1 MAFASVVIDVVDKA
15 SNKLK
20 AINNQANK
28 SAREFSKLD
37 KRAGGVTKRFNG
49 LAKALTAG
57 ALLEV
62 GRRSIN
68 TAASFQKLQL
78 RLKLL
83 TEATGEFS
91 EAQKIATR
99 GQKLFGMSATEALD
113 GVTNITARLK
123 PLGVSLADIE
133 TTFIG
138 FNTAAKLGGASAI
151 EASNAFRQL
160 AQALGSGRLAGDE
173 FRSVSEQVPLILK
186 PLAEELNVSTGEL
199 KELAAQG
206 KLTSDVVIRALRKL
220 GASGAEDL
228 KKILEND
235 PTQVFKN
242 LSNEVEKLQ
251 IAVGSALLP
260 AAKASTEA
268 LTILTKVVNGLP
280 PEFISIAAG
289 LTTVLATVT
298 LVTPAIKAMGV
309 TVAVL
314 TKKFVILKT
323 LLAGPVIAGIVAV
336 GLALNYAVNDI
347 KKRID
352 AEKKLTETIE
362 NGTVAQADQL
372 IALKEEELQRERTRS
387 AHGRDRISRDKNIKK
402 IEEEIAALN
411 KRKKSMQ
418 EVNEIMQKNKTYKV
432 GEYTYDTASGKA
444 ISGPDIKQEERKF
457 KAGSTDEKAAKTIKI
472 LKQRIQIKQQENDI
486 DRQLLERQFEFQN
499 KMEEAMGIEDEGLRL
514 EKSRLLL
521 KDYQI
526 DRQEILNQKVKDQVN
541 ISKELGDTLE
551 QGLVENIKGAING
564 TQTFGQAMGNVLNS
578 LKNKLMD
585 RALSN
590 LFGGIGDAVFGD
602 GEKNK
607 GILGGFLGGIFGK
620 KAQGGPVV
628 GGRSYLVGERGPEI
642 FTPRGSGGIT
652 PNNQLGGSVNI
663 NVNVDAGGTDVEGS
677 DTKGNELGQQIAIAI
692 QSEIIKQKRA
702 GGLLAN

>member
-28 SAREFSKLD
+28 AARDFSKLD

-68 TAASFQKLQL
+68 TAANFQKLQL

-91 EAQKIATR
+91 DAQKIATK

-123 PLGVSLADIE
+123 PLGVSLQDIE

-138 FNTAAKLGGASAI
+138 FNTAAKLGGASAM

-186 PLAEELNVSTGEL
+186 PLADELNVSTGEL

-206 KLTSDVVIRALRKL
+206 KLTSEVVIRALSKL
-220 GASGAEDL
+220 GKSGAEDL

-242 LSNEVEKLQ
+242 LQNEVENLQ

-260 AAKASTEA
+260 AAKASTQA
-268 LTILTKVVNGLP
+268 LTVLAKVVNGLP

-309 TVAVL
+309 TLAVL

-323 LLAGPVIAGIVAV
+323 LLAGPVVAGIVAV

-347 KKRID
+347 KKRVS
-352 AEKKLTETIE
+352 AEKELKDAIE
-362 NGTVAQADQL
+362 NGSVAQTEA
-372 IALKEEELQRERTRS
+372 IIKIKEEALAKEEARV
-387 AHGRDRISRDKNIKK
+387 AHGRDRKNRDKNIAK
-402 IEEEIAALN
+402 IKEEIKAL
-411 KRKKSMQ
+411 KDRKSFMQ
-418 EVNEIMQKNKTYKV
+418 EHNELMEKNKTYKV

-444 ISGPDIKQEERKF
+444 ISGPDIKQEDRGF
-457 KAGSTDEKAAKTIKI
+457 KAGSLDEKEAKKVKL

-499 KMEEAMGIEDEGLRL
+499 KMEAAMEIEDDALRL

-526 DRQEILNQKVKDQVN
+526 DRQEILNSKVRDQVN

-564 TQTFGQAMGNVLNS
+564 TQTFGEAMSNVLNN
-578 LKNKLMD
+578 LKNKMMD

-590 LFGGIGDAVFGD
+590 LFSGIGDAVFGD
-602 GEKNK
+602 GGKNK
-607 GILGGFLGGIFGK
+607 GILGGVLGSIF
-620 KAQGGPVV
+620 KANGGPVRQ
-628 GGRSYLVGERGPEI
+628 GGSYIVGERGPEL
-642 FTPRGSGGIT
+642 FTPRASGNIT
-652 PNNQLGGSVNI
+652 PNSAMGGSTSIV
-663 NVNVDAGGTDVEGS
+663 VNVDANDSEVSGNTAQ
-677 DTKGNELGQQIAIAI
+677 GNELGQQIAIAI
-692 QSEIIKQKRA
+692 QSELIKQKRS
-702 GGLLAN
+702 GGLLAS

>member
-28 SAREFSKLD
+28 AARDFSKLD

-68 TAASFQKLQL
+68 TAANFQKLQL

-91 EAQKIATR
+91 EAQAIATK

-123 PLGVSLADIE
+123 PLGVSLEDIE

-138 FNTAAKLGGASAI
+138 FNTAAKLGGASAM

-206 KLTSDVVIRALRKL
+206 KLTSEVVIRALRKL
-220 GASGAEDL
+220 GTSGAEDL

-242 LSNEVEKLQ
+242 LQNEVENLQ

-260 AAKASTEA
+260 AAKVSTQA
-268 LTILTKVVNGLP
+268 LTVLAKVVNGLP
-280 PEFISIAAG
+280 PEFVSVAAG
-289 LTTVLATVT
+289 LTTILATVT

-323 LLAGPVIAGIVAV
+323 LLAGPVVAGIVAV

-352 AEKKLTETIE
+352 AEKKLQDTIKNGSEVQTEAI
-362 NGTVAQADQL
+362 
-372 IALKEEELQRERTRS
+372 IKIKEEELAREQARS

-402 IEEEIAALN
+402 IKEEIKAL
-411 KRKKSMQ
+411 KDRKAFMSEFNDLM
-418 EVNEIMQKNKTYKV
+418 EKNKTYKV
-432 GEYTYDTASGKA
+432 GEYTYDTASGVA
-444 ISGPDIKQEERKF
+444 ISGPDIKQEDRTF
-457 KAGSTDEKAAKTIKI
+457 KAGSKDEKAANSIKL

-499 KMEEAMGIEDEGLRL
+499 KMEAAMEIEDEGLRL
-514 EKSRLLL
+514 EKSKLLL

-526 DRQEILNQKVKDQVN
+526 DRQEILNSKVKDQVN

-564 TQTFGQAMGNVLNS
+564 TQTFGEAMSNVLNS

-590 LFGGIGDAVFGD
+590 LFSGIGDAVFGD
-602 GEKNK
+602 GGKNK
-607 GILGGFLGGIFGK
+607 GILGGFLGGLF
-620 KAQGGPVV
+620 KANGGPVRQ
-628 GGRSYLVGERGPEI
+628 GGSYIVGERGPEL
-642 FTPRGSGGIT
+642 FTPRASGNIT
-652 PNNQLGGSVNI
+652 PNSAMGGSTSIV
-663 NVNVDAGGTDVEGS
+663 VNVDASNSEVSGNTAQ
-677 DTKGNELGQQIAIAI
+677 GNELGQQIAIAI
-692 QSEIIKQKRA
+692 QSELIKQKRS
-702 GGLLAN
+702 GGLLA